1 MKRLAAI
8 GAFLLAASAL
18 AACTSTEQALDPSA
32 IKPPNQA
39 ATPPTTTSTASIT
52 DPAATPASGGTT
64 ATTTPAPA
72 AAGQGA
78 ALGSNA
84 RVQIAPIV
92 GATVEAAGP
101 LSERIAAK
109 ARERGIK
116 LAGGDGKATLLLKGY
131 FSAITEGKE
140 TTVIYVWDVLDP
152 AGNRLHRIQGQQKT
166 TATGGEGWASVS
178 AATMQGIADQ
188 TVDQLAAWLGARTG

>member
-1 MKRLAAI
+1 MRRSAVTGI
-8 GAFLLAASAL
+8 FLYAASTL

-32 IKPPNQA
+32 ITAPQQTSSPAN
-39 ATPPTTTSTASIT
+39 ATTASIADSAT
-52 DPAATPASGGTT
+52 TVPANPASGQV
-64 ATTTPAPA
+64 A
-72 AAGQGA
+72 AIT
-78 ALGSNA
+78 SNA

-109 ARERGIK
+109 ARERGIH
-116 LAGGDGKATLLLKGY
+116 LAGGNGTATLLLKGY

-152 AGNRLHRIQGQQKT
+152 AK
-166 TATGGEGWASVS
+166 GEGWASVS
-178 AATMQGIADQ
+178 APTMQGIADQ
-188 TVDQLAAWLGARTG
+188 TIDQLAAWLSARPG